1 MTNYLFITFF
11 VIVADQFSKF
21 YIRSSFDENIMTD
34 ILGSFLRFNY
44 INNPGIVF
52 GIQVGSIF
60 YYIVI
65 FLSFLIVIYIFLLM
79 RGMIR
84 EDSNS
89 SFGLISLALILGG
102 AIGNIIDR
110 LFVVF
115 GLFDYS
121 GVVDF
126 ISIGLGEYYRF
137 PYIFNI
143 ADTSVTIGI
152 LVFIYYN
159 YIQDGKLK
167 NARSEEI

>member
-1 MTNYLFITFF
+1 MINYLFITFF
-11 VIVADQFSKF
+11 VILADQFSKF
-21 YIRSSFDENIMTD
+21 YIKSSFQENITTN

-52 GIQVGSIF
+52 GIQVDSIF

-65 FLSFLIVIYIFLLM
+65 LLSLLIIIYISFLM
-79 RGMIR
+79 KGMIHQN
-84 EDSNS
+84 SNN

-115 GLFDYS
+115 RLFDYS

-126 ISIGLGEYYRF
+126 ISIGFGEYYRF

-143 ADTSVTIGI
+143 ADASVTIGI

-159 YIQDGKLK
+159 YTQGRKLN
-167 NARSEEI
+167 NARAEEI